1 MVEIPC
7 DGLGKLGTAWIP
19 HFVRDDRLFSG
30 EDINGRVMTR
40 LISMLL
46 WLSVL
51 VASVVAQSARG
62 SKMLVITHV
71 TVIDA
76 TGAAGKSDMTVTVVG
91 YRIAGIE
98 QSSAKIFKDAQV
110 VDGRGKF
117 LIPGLWDMHVHTN
130 FGDWLPG
137 GEEII
142 LPLFVANGVT
152 GVRDM
157 GGDLHQRLKWRDQ
170 INAGTILGPR
180 MVISGPM
187 IDGAPPHFPASVP
200 VTTAAEGRKAV
211 DDLKEGGADFIKV
224 QSYIPRDAYF
234 AVAEES
240 KKQGMTFVGHV
251 PDAIRASEASNAG
264 QKSIEHYTGIFEGCS
279 TIEDQLLK
287 GPKGPR
293 RVLETYSEPKC
304 AALIA
309 LLAKNGTWQVPTL
322 TWERGQWLIDDLDL
336 SQSPGAKYAAVS
348 WRNKTYKQFTESI
361 LKELDTDPV
370 AFRRQFVAKELEMTL
385 AMHRAGVPLMAG
397 TDTAAGVYVIPGFS
411 LHQELELFVK
421 AGLTPME
428 ALQTATL
435 NPAKFLGRTP
445 DSGTVETG
453 KLADL
458 VLLEANPLDDIR
470 NTQKISAVILGGRY
484 FSRSDLDEIL
494 KNVEASAQQ
503 K

>member
-1 MVEIPC
+1 M
-7 DGLGKLGTAWIP
+7 K
-19 HFVRDDRLFSG
+19 F
-30 EDINGRVMTR
+30 
-40 LISMLL
+40 ISLLL
-46 WLSVL
+46 WFTVL
-51 VASVVAQSARG
+51 AHFAGAQSARDA
-62 SKMLVITHV
+62 KTLAIAHV

-76 TGAAGKSDMTVTVVG
+76 TEAAPKPDMTVIVRG
-91 YRIAGIE
+91 GRIAQIE
-98 QSSAKIFKDAQV
+98 RSSSKSPKGAQV

-117 LIPGLWDMHVHTN
+117 VIPGLWDMHVHTN

-137 GEEII
+137 GKEII

-157 GGDLHQRLKWRDQ
+157 GGDLHLLKEWRDQ
-170 INAGTILGPR
+170 IDAGTTLGPR

-200 VTTAAEGRKAV
+200 VSTAADARKAV
-211 DDLKEGGADFIKV
+211 DDLKRGGADFIKV
-224 QSYIPRDAYF
+224 QSYISRDAYF

-279 TIEDQLLK
+279 SVEDELLK

-293 RVLETYSEPKC
+293 RVVETYNEAKC
-304 AALIA
+304 EALIA

-322 TWERGQWLIDDLDL
+322 IWERGQWLIDDLDL
-336 SQSPGAKYAAVS
+336 SQSPGAKYAAAS
-348 WRNKTYKQFTESI
+348 LRNTTYKKFTESI
-361 LKELDTDPV
+361 MKELDTDPV
-370 AFRRQFVAKELEMTL
+370 PYRRQFVAKELEMTL

-411 LHQELELFVK
+411 LHQELELFVE

-428 ALQTATL
+428 ALQSATL
-435 NPAKFLGRTP
+435 NPAKFLGRTH
-445 DSGTVETG
+445 DLGTVEKG

-458 VLLEANPLDDIR
+458 VLLDASPLDNIG
-470 NTQKISAVILGGRY
+470 NTQKISAVVLGGRY
-484 FSRSDLDEIL
+484 LSRADLDSIL
-494 KNVEASAQQ
+494 KGVEAAARE

>member
-1 MVEIPC
+1 LHVIARNQAKARM
-7 DGLGKLGTAWIP
+7 K
-19 HFVRDDRLFSG
+19 R
-30 EDINGRVMTR
+30 
-40 LISMLL
+40 ISLL
-46 WLSVL
+46 LSVAFL
-51 VASVVAQSARG
+51 ASFAIAQSARDT
-62 SKMLVITHV
+62 KILVITHV

-76 TGAAGKSDMTVTVVG
+76 TGALPKPDVTVTIRG
-91 YRIAGIE
+91 GRIAGIE
-98 QSSAKIFKDAQV
+98 KASNKLPKGAQLI
-110 VDGRGKF
+110 DGHGKF

-137 GEEII
+137 GREII

-157 GGDLHQRLKWRDQ
+157 GGDLHQLLEWRKQ
-170 INAGTILGPR
+170 IDAGTILGPR
-180 MVISGPM
+180 MVVSGPM

-200 VTTAAEGRKAV
+200 VSIAAEGRKAV
-211 DDLKEGGADFIKV
+211 DDLKLGGADFIKV

-234 AVAEES
+234 AVADES
-240 KKQGMTFVGHV
+240 KKQDMIFVGHV

-264 QKSIEHYTGIFEGCS
+264 QKSIEHFTGIFEGCS
-279 TIEDQLLK
+279 TIEDELLK

-304 AALIA
+304 AALIS
-309 LLAKNGTWQVPTL
+309 LLAKNSTWQVPTL
-322 TWERGQWLIDDLDL
+322 VWERGQWLIDDIDL
-336 SQSPGAKYAAVS
+336 SQSPGAQYAAAT

-361 LKELDTDPV
+361 LKELDTDPLSY
-370 AFRRQFVAKELEMTL
+370 RRQFVAKELEMTL

-421 AGLTPME
+421 AGLTPVE

-435 NPAKFLGRTP
+435 NPSKFLGRTH

-458 VLLEANPLDDIR
+458 VLVDASPLDDIR
-470 NTQKISAVILGGRY
+470 NTQKISAVVLGGRY
-484 FSRSDLDEIL
+484 FSRADLDAIL
-494 KNVEASAQQ
+494 KNVETAARQ

>member
-1 MVEIPC
+1 M
-7 DGLGKLGTAWIP
+7 K
-19 HFVRDDRLFSG
+19 HFSLLLLATFLLPFAAAQSVRDAKTL
-30 EDINGRVMTR
+30 M
-40 LISMLL
+40 
-46 WLSVL
+46 
-51 VASVVAQSARG
+51 
-62 SKMLVITHV
+62 ITHV
-71 TVIDA
+71 TVIDV
-76 TGAAGKSDMTVTVVG
+76 TGAASKPDMTVIIHDG
-91 YRIAGIE
+91 RIAEI
-98 QSSAKIFKDAQV
+98 QKPSHKIRIDSVV
-110 VDGRGKF
+110 VDAHGKF

-130 FGDWLPG
+130 FGDWIPG
-137 GEEII
+137 GKEII
-142 LPLFVANGVT
+142 LPLFVANGIT

-157 GGDLHQRLKWRDQ
+157 GGDLHQLQEWRNE
-170 INAGTILGPR
+170 INAGTTLGPR

-187 IDGAPPHFPASVP
+187 IDGAPPHFPASASAP
-200 VTTAAEGRKAV
+200 VATPAEARKAV
-211 DDLKEGGADFIKV
+211 DDLKQGGVDFIKV

-234 AVAEES
+234 AVADEA
-240 KKQGMTFVGHV
+240 KKLGITFVGHV

-293 RVLETYSEPKC
+293 RVVETYSATNC
-304 AALIA
+304 AALIK

-322 TWERGQWLIDDLDL
+322 IWERGQWLIDDLDL
-336 SQSPGAKYAAVS
+336 SQSPGAKYAATT
-348 WRNKTYKQFTESI
+348 WRNKTYRKFTESI
-361 LKELDTDPV
+361 VKELDTDPITY
-370 AFRRQFVAKELEMTL
+370 RRQFVARELDMTL

-435 NPAKFLGRTP
+435 NPAKFLGRTN

-458 VLLEANPLDDIR
+458 VLLNANPLDDIR
-470 NTQKISAVILGGRY
+470 NTQKISAVVLGGRY
-484 FSRSDLDEIL
+484 FSRADLDRIL
-494 KNVEASAQQ
+494 KNAEAAARE

>member
-1 MVEIPC
+1 MKPISFLFLVILLVPC
-7 DGLGKLGTAWIP
+7 
-19 HFVRDDRLFSG
+19 
-30 EDINGRVMTR
+30 
-40 LISMLL
+40 
-46 WLSVL
+46 
-51 VASVVAQSARG
+51 VAAQSARDA
-62 SKMLVITHV
+62 KALAITHV
-71 TVIDA
+71 TVIDVA
-76 TGAAGKSDMTVTVVG
+76 GGAPNPDMTVTVRG
-91 YRIAGIE
+91 GRIAEIKR
-98 QSSAKIFKDAQV
+98 SSRKAPAETHV

-137 GEEII
+137 GKELI
-142 LPLFVANGVT
+142 LPLFVANGIT

-157 GGDLHQRLKWRDQ
+157 GGDLQLLKAWRTQ
-170 INAGTILGPR
+170 IDAGTILGPR
-180 MVISGPM
+180 MVMSGPM

-211 DDLKEGGADFIKV
+211 DDLKLGGADFIKV

-234 AVAEES
+234 AVADES

-279 TIEDQLLK
+279 TIEDELLK

-293 RVLETYSEPKC
+293 RVVETYSAPKC
-304 AALIA
+304 AALLA

-322 TWERGQWLIDDLDL
+322 FWERGQWLIDDLDL
-336 SQSPGAKYAAVS
+336 SQSPGAKYAAS
-348 WRNKTYKQFTESI
+348 SLCSQTYKKFTHSI

-370 AFRRQFVAKELEMTL
+370 SYRRQFVAKELEMTL

-435 NPAKFLGRTP
+435 NPAKFLGRTR
-445 DSGTVETG
+445 DLGTVAKG
-453 KLADL
+453 KFADL
-458 VLLEANPLDDIR
+458 VLLDANPLADIR
-470 NTQKISAVILGGRY
+470 NTQKISAVVLGGRY
-484 FSRSDLDEIL
+484 FSRADLDGIL
-494 KNVEASAQQ
+494 KDVEAAARE

>member
-1 MVEIPC
+1 MR
-7 DGLGKLGTAWIP
+7 TAWPPKSEVTTRHISL
-19 HFVRDDRLFSG
+19 FVVLTLF
-30 EDINGRVMTR
+30 MPFT
-40 LISMLL
+40 
-46 WLSVL
+46 
-51 VASVVAQSARG
+51 AAQSTRAG
-62 SKMLVITHV
+62 KTLVITHV

-76 TGAAGKSDMTVTVVG
+76 TGAAGKPEMTVTVLG
-91 YRIAGIE
+91 DRIADIE
-98 QSSAKIFKDAQV
+98 RTSHKIPKEGQA

-142 LPLFVANGVT
+142 LPLFIANGIT

-157 GGDLHQRLKWRDQ
+157 GGDLHQLREWRKRID
-170 INAGTILGPR
+170 AGTILGPR

-211 DDLKEGGADFIKV
+211 DDLKQGGADFIKV
-224 QSYIPRDAYF
+224 QSYISRDAYF

-251 PDAIRASEASNAG
+251 PDAIRASEASNVG
-264 QKSIEHYTGIFEGCS
+264 QKSIEHFTGIFEGCS
-279 TIEDQLLK
+279 TIEDELLK

-336 SQSPGAKYAAVS
+336 SQSPGAKYAAAT
-348 WRNKTYKQFTESI
+348 WRNKTYKKFTESI
-361 LKELDTDPV
+361 LRELDTDPV
-370 AFRRQFVAKELEMTL
+370 AYRRQFIAKELDKTL

-421 AGLTPME
+421 AGLAPME

-435 NPAKFLGRTP
+435 NPAKFLGRTN
-445 DSGTVETG
+445 DLGTVETG

-458 VLLEANPLDDIR
+458 VLLDANPLDDIR
-470 NTQKISAVILGGRY
+470 NTQKISAVVLGGRY
-484 FSRSDLDEIL
+484 FSRADLDSIL
-494 KNVEASAQQ
+494 KNVEAAARE